1 MVVFFVVA
9 FTFSWAL
16 WLPVAAVEGE
26 LTLLHQLAVGVAA
39 AGPSLAGVLCTA
51 LDEGRRGVRR
61 VFASLL
67 HWRMAPR
74 WYALSLGGFRLSS
87 LSPPLP
93 STGW

>member
-39 AGPSLAGVLCTA
+39 VGPSLAGGHCSGLCLPVGLA
-51 LDEGRRGVRR
+51 E
-61 VFASLL
+61 SHL
-67 HWRMAPR
+67 H
-74 WYALSLGGFRLSS
+74 LSKAWS
-87 LSPPLP
+87 
-93 STGW
+93 